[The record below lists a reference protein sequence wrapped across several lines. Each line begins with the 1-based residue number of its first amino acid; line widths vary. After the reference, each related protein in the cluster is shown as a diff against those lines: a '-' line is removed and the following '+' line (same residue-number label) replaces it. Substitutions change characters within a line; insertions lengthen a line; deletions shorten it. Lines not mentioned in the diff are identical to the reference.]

1 MLRRELRELFRLALP
16 LAAAQA
22 GTQMMT
28 IVDVAVLGRYSARD
42 LAAVGFA
49 NAFFFGITVIGMGA
63 VFGID
68 PLISQAVG
76 AGDPLRARRALWQGI
91 WFAMAVTAVL
101 TIPLLA
107 GAVLMRHVGVEQ
119 QLIEPATQYLL
130 IRAAGLAPLLLFLVI
145 RAYLQALSITRP
157 MIIAMVAANIINFF
171 GDIVLVFGWG
181 PVPALGA
188 AGAALSTLGATMIEL
203 VIVAY
208 AANAIDVPPHTEN
221 LRRWNGAEIR
231 RAFRVGWPV
240 ALQLGA
246 EVGIF
251 AIVGVLAAL
260 IGTVA
265 LAAHQVVLGLASFTY
280 TAALGIASAGS
291 VRVGIAVGSRDV
303 RATQIAGRAA
313 FIGGAIMMSIG
324 ALTFALAP
332 AWLARLVTNK
342 AEVVAAAT
350 PLFIIAA
357 LFQLSDGLQAVGSG
371 VLRGAGDT
379 HYGFVA
385 NLIGHWLIGAP
396 IALYLGFSRG
406 MGIVGLWWGLCAGL
420 TAVAVMLVY
429 RFERLSASPIV
440 PVSERH

>member
-22 GTQMMT
+22 GTQFMT
-28 IVDVAVLGRYSARD
+28 IVDIAVLGRYSARD

-49 NAFFFGITVIGMGA
+49 NSFYFGVTVIGMGA

-76 AGDPLRARRALWQGI
+76 AGDAIRARRALWQGI
-91 WFAMAVTAVL
+91 WFAIAVTAVL
-101 TIPLLA
+101 TVPLLA
-107 GAVLMRHVGVEQ
+107 GAVVMRHVGVEHE
-119 QLIEPATQYLL
+119 LIEPATQYLL
-130 IRAAGLAPLLLFLVI
+130 IRATGLGPLLLFLVI

-171 GDIVLVFGWG
+171 GDILLVFGAG

-188 AGAALSTLGATMIEL
+188 AGAAMSTVAASLIEL
-203 VIVAY
+203 AIVAI
-208 AANAIDVPPHTEN
+208 AVKAVSVPPHSEN
-221 LRRWNGAEIR
+221 VRRWNTADVL
-231 RAFRVGWPV
+231 RAARVGWPV
-240 ALQLGA
+240 SLQLGA

-251 AIVGVLAAL
+251 ALVGVLAAL
-260 IGTVA
+260 LGTVP

-280 TAALGIASAGS
+280 TAALGTANAGS
-291 VRVGIAVGSRDV
+291 VRVGIAVGSRNV
-303 RATQIAGRAA
+303 AATQRAGRAA
-313 FIGGAIMMSIG
+313 FIGGAAIMSIG

-332 AWLARLVTNK
+332 GTLARLVTNK
-342 AEVVAAAT
+342 PEVIAAAI

-385 NLIGHWLIGAP
+385 NLVGHWLVGAP
-396 IALYLGFSRG
+396 LALYLGFNRG

-420 TAVAVMLVY
+420 TAVALMLVH

-440 PVSERH
+440 PVAERH